1 MAPRTV
7 NTQTQMVTGK
17 SVPGVT
23 EMTEIKQQ
31 DHDDVFHH
39 KQHVGDQLH
48 NSQFF
53 LQGHPTRI

>member
-39 KQHVGDQLH
+39 KQR
-48 NSQFF
+48 S
-53 LQGHPTRI
+53 TA